1 MTLAILLQHVAFDT
15 SVLVSIFLDSEQA
28 DPEHERLLSRH
39 ICLIGWPTL
48 LEFQTVMTN
57 KFGRKDRKR
66 ISELE
71 DLIDQMLAQSNVTAI
86 DFSQAHHE
94 AAVAAMLRF
103 GRGSGHAAQIN
114 YGDCMAYAVAKV
126 ARVPLIYKGN
136 DFIHTDV
143 NLGFD

>member
-1 MTLAILLQHVAFDT
+1 MPTLLQPVAFDT
-15 SVLVSIFLDSEQA
+15 SVLVSVFLDGEEVDANHQRFLA
-28 DPEHERLLSRH
+28 QHM
-39 ICLIGWPTL
+39 CVIGWPTL

-57 KFGRKDRKR
+57 KFGRNDRQR
-66 ISELE
+66 IAELQ
-71 DLIDQMLAQSNVTAI
+71 DLIDKMLAQGNVTAV

-94 AAVAAMLRF
+94 AAADAMLRF
-103 GRGSGHAAQIN
+103 GRGSGHPAKLN

-143 NLGFD
+143 NFGFD